1 MRNTH
6 RATAH
11 AAPSPSDAPR
21 ARLRFL
27 GLVAAALAGAATH
40 AAEPAPLYLRNANPL
55 QQTLGAPAMQG
66 GELTAAGAL
75 ASRAVLNVANHADY
89 GLNGEEAVF
98 DGEEAVFDGESYY
111 LELVLRYGLRPGLEV
126 GVDLP
131 LVSHSGGIFDSLI
144 TEWHDLIGL
153 SNEDRSGPRDSLHLS
168 YRRNGVTEYD
178 VDEPTAGLGDIRLA
192 AAWQIASDAGRALA
206 LRAQAELPT
215 GDADRL
221 RGNGAVDLSLVVDGT
236 DRLSLAAAGISL
248 FARVGVVAPGSGDL
262 LQDLQEDWVL
272 LAGAGLAWE
281 ASERWALQ
289 AQIDYDGSYFD
300 SSLDELG
307 SSTRFSFGGS
317 YCFDASGPRL
327 SAALIQNLFSDATPD
342 FGLYLAL
349 TLGR

>member
-6 RATAH
+6 RATPP
-11 AAPSPSDAPR
+11 AAASPGGAPR
-21 ARLRFL
+21 ARLRS
-27 GLVAAALAGAATH
+27 LVLAAALVSAFAH
-40 AAEPAPLYLRNANPL
+40 AAEPATPLYLRNANPL
-55 QQTLGAPAMQG
+55 LQTLGAPAMQG

-75 ASRAVLNVANHADY
+75 ASRAVLNIANHADY
-89 GLNGEEAVF
+89 GLN
-98 DGEEAVFDGESYY
+98 GEEAVFDGESYY
-111 LELVLRYGLRPGLEV
+111 LELVLRYGLRAGLEV

-153 SNEDRSGPRDSLHLS
+153 SNEDRSGPRDSLRLS
-168 YRRNGVTEYD
+168 YRRNGVSEYD
-178 VDEPTAGLGDIRLA
+178 IDEPTAGLGDIRLT
-192 AAWQIASDAGRALA
+192 AAWQLASDEGRALA

-221 RGNGAVDLSLVVDGT
+221 RGNGAVDLSLVLDGT

-262 LQDLQEDWVL
+262 LQELQQDWVL

-281 ASERWALQ
+281 ASEHWALQ
-289 AQIDYDGSYFD
+289 AQIDHDGSYFD
-300 SSLDELG
+300 SNLDELG
-307 SSTRFSFGGS
+307 SSTRFSLGGS
-317 YCFDASGPRL
+317 YRFGASGPRL